1 MPLLKVNWQG
11 KQRTLS
17 FQSDPS
23 LREILDTTDS
33 RVRSGCRGNGRCG
46 LCLVQV
52 ETGTVNEPTE
62 NERLGLTQEQLDQGI
77 RFACQVVPL
86 HDLRISIV
94 NPAPT
99 SNWKSIATHEY
110 FSPLASPTII
120 NTQRQ
125 GNRLSKGV
133 AIDLGT
139 THISITLWDMYGGKR
154 LAGRSGL
161 NPQLLFGAD
170 VMTRVVATTESVE
183 RAREISQLAVDAVG
197 EALFDICSR
206 EGLNPLEIT
215 HVSIVGNTAELA
227 LLSEK
232 NYDMLLQ
239 PKFWTSQIVCQPGNT
254 RPWSVAWHVNPDAVV
269 DIVAPLA
276 GFIGSDLL
284 AGVLATAMTAQ
295 PKVTLLIDFG
305 TNSEIA
311 LWDGSVLWVTSAA
324 GGPAFEGSGLS
335 CGMPAVPGAI
345 YQIEQNELS
354 QDFTF
359 QVLAGADPKG
369 LCGSGLVDLIACL
382 LRAGALDRKGK
393 LTGEMAGEGF
403 PLLKGSRR
411 GIVLTNKDVDI
422 FQRAKAAIGA
432 GTRLL
437 LKSAGM
443 TTKKLER
450 VYVSGAFGR
459 FLNVRNAQNI
469 GLLPGVAPHSIELCG
484 NTALAGCE
492 MLLASPDRLIELES
506 IRKRA
511 RVINMS
517 NHSEF
522 EELFLEN
529 LYVKPMET
537 D

>member
-1 MPLLKVNWQG
+1 MPLLKVTWQG
-11 KQRTLS
+11 RQRTLS

-23 LREILDTTDS
+23 LRQILDTTDI
-33 RVRSGCRGNGRCG
+33 RVRSGCRGDGRCG
-46 LCLVQV
+46 LCLVQI
-52 ETGTVNEPTE
+52 EAGTVNEPTE
-62 NERLGLTQEQLDQGI
+62 NERLGLTQKQLDQGV
-77 RFACQVVPL
+77 RFACQVFPL
-86 HDLRISIV
+86 NDLRISIV

-99 SNWKSIATHEY
+99 SNWKSIAAHEY
-110 FSPLASPTII
+110 FRPLTNPSVE
-120 NTQRQ
+120 NTPRK
-125 GNRLSKGV
+125 GIRHSKGV

-139 THISITLWDMYGGKR
+139 THISTTLWDIVGGKR

-161 NPQLLFGAD
+161 NQQLLFGAD
-170 VMTRVVATTESVE
+170 VMTRIVAASESVE
-183 RAREISQLAVDAVG
+183 RAKEIAQLAVDSIG

-206 EGLNPLEIT
+206 EGLNPLEVT
-215 HVSIVGNTAELA
+215 HICIVGNTPELA

-232 NYDMLLQ
+232 NYNMLLQ
-239 PKFWTSQIVCQPGNT
+239 PKFWTSHIDCQPENT
-254 RPWSVAWHVNPDAVV
+254 RSWSVAWHVDPDAVI
-269 DIVAPLA
+269 DIVSPLG

-295 PKVTLLIDFG
+295 PQVSLLVDFG

-335 CGMPAVPGAI
+335 CGMPAAPGAI
-345 YQIEQNELS
+345 YQIEQKEHS

-359 QVLAGADPKG
+359 QVLAGVNPKG

-382 LRAGALDRKGK
+382 LRTGALDRKGK
-393 LTGEMAGEGF
+393 LTGEMAIDGF
-403 PLLKGSRR
+403 LLLKGSRD
-411 GIVLTNKDVDI
+411 IVVTNKDVDI
-422 FQRAKAAIGA
+422 FQRAKAAIGT
-432 GTRLL
+432 GIRLL

-443 TTKKLER
+443 TTKNLGR
-450 VYVSGAFGR
+450 VYVSGVFGR
-459 FLNVRNAQNI
+459 LLNIRNAQNI
-469 GLLPGVAPHSIELCG
+469 GLLPGVGAHSIELCG

-492 MLLASPDRLIELES
+492 MLLASPDQLLELES
-506 IRKRA
+506 VRKKA

>member
-1 MPLLKVNWQG
+1 MPLLKVMWQG
-11 KQRTLS
+11 RQRTLS
-17 FQSDPS
+17 FQSGPS
-23 LREILDTTDS
+23 LREILDTTDI

-52 ETGTVNEPTE
+52 EAGTVNELTE
-62 NERLGLTQEQLDQGI
+62 NERLGLSQEQLDQGI
-77 RFACQVVPL
+77 RLACQVAPRYDL
-86 HDLRISIV
+86 HISIV
-94 NPAPT
+94 NPEHT
-99 SNWKSIATHEY
+99 SNWKSIATNEY
-110 FSPLASPTII
+110 FLPLTFPSKV
-120 NTQRQ
+120 NTSRQ
-125 GNRLSKGV
+125 GIRPSKGV

-139 THISITLWDMYGGKR
+139 THISVTLWDMCGGKR
-154 LAGRSGL
+154 LTGRTGL
-161 NPQLLFGAD
+161 NQQLMFGAD
-170 VMTRVVATTESVE
+170 VMTRIIAATESPK
-183 RAREISQLAVDAVG
+183 RADEISQLAVDAIG

-206 EGLNPLEIT
+206 EGLNPLDIT
-215 HVSIVGNTAELA
+215 HVSIVGNTPELT

-232 NYDMLLQ
+232 NYEMLLQ
-239 PKFWTSQIVCQPGNT
+239 PKFWSSEIDCQPGNT
-254 RPWSVAWHVNPDAVV
+254 QQWSTAWRVNPDAVV
-269 DIVAPLA
+269 DVIAPLA

-284 AGVLATAMTAQ
+284 AGVLATSMTTQ
-295 PKVTLLIDFG
+295 PKVSLLIDFG

-311 LWDGSVLWVTSAA
+311 LWDGSTLWVTSAA

-335 CGMPAVPGAI
+335 CGTPAEPGAI
-345 YQIEQNELS
+345 YQVERNGFS
-354 QDFTF
+354 QDFPF
-359 QVLAGADPKG
+359 QVIADAEPIG

-382 LRAGALDRKGK
+382 LRTGVLDRKGK

-403 PLLKGSRR
+403 PLLKGSWD
-411 GIVLTNKDVDI
+411 IVMTNKDIDI

-432 GTRLL
+432 GIRFLL
-437 LKSAGM
+437 RSAGM
-443 TTKKLER
+443 TTKNLER

-459 FLNVRNAQNI
+459 FLNVRNAQDI
-469 GLLPGVAPHSIELCG
+469 GLLPRVQPHSIELCG

-492 MLLASPDRLIELES
+492 MLLVSTDQLLKLES

-517 NHSEF
+517 NHLEF

>member
-1 MPLLKVNWQG
+1 MPLLKVTWQG
-11 KQRTLS
+11 RQRTLS
-17 FQSDPS
+17 FESDPS

-52 ETGTVNEPTE
+52 EAGTVNEPTE

-77 RFACQVVPL
+77 RFACQVVPR
-86 HDLRISIV
+86 HDLWISIV
-94 NPAPT
+94 NPAPA

-110 FSPLASPTII
+110 FSPLASPTIV

-125 GNRLSKGV
+125 GIRLSTGV

-154 LAGRSGL
+154 LTGRSGL
-161 NPQLLFGAD
+161 NQQLLFGAD
-170 VMTRVVATTESVE
+170 VMTRVVAATESVE
-183 RAREISQLAVDAVG
+183 RAREISQLAVDSIG

-206 EGLNPLEIT
+206 EGLNPLDIT
-215 HVSIVGNTAELA
+215 HVSIVGNTPELA
-227 LLSEK
+227 LLSEI

-239 PKFWTSQIVCQPGNT
+239 PKFWTRQIDCQPGNT
-254 RPWSVAWHVNPDAVV
+254 RSWSTAWHVNPDAVV
-269 DIVAPLA
+269 DVIAPLA

-284 AGVLATAMTAQ
+284 AGVLATSMTTQ
-295 PKVTLLIDFG
+295 TKVSLLIDFG

-311 LWDGSVLWVTSAA
+311 LWDGSTLWVTSAA

-335 CGMPAVPGAI
+335 CGMPAVAGAI
-345 YQIEQNELS
+345 YQIEHNEYS
-354 QDFTF
+354 QDFTL

-382 LRAGALDRKGK
+382 LRTGVLDRKGK
-393 LTGEMAGEGF
+393 LTDEMAGEGF
-403 PLLKGSRR
+403 PLLKGSQV
-411 GIVLTNKDVDI
+411 IVMTNRDVDI

-432 GTRLL
+432 GIRLL
-437 LKSAGM
+437 LKSAGI

-459 FLNVRNAQNI
+459 FLNVRNAQDI
-469 GLLPGVAPHSIELCG
+469 GLLPRVQPHSIELCG

-492 MLLASPDRLIELES
+492 MLLVSTNQLLKLES

-511 RVINMS
+511 HVINMS

>member
-1 MPLLKVNWQG
+1 MPLLKVTWQG
-11 KQRTLS
+11 RQRILS

-23 LREILDTTDS
+23 LRQILDTTDI
-33 RVRSGCRGNGRCG
+33 RVRSGCRGDGRCG

-77 RFACQVVPL
+77 RFACQVVPR

-110 FSPLASPTII
+110 FSPLANPTIV

-125 GNRLSKGV
+125 GIRPSKGV

-139 THISITLWDMYGGKR
+139 THISITLWDIYGGKR
-154 LAGRSGL
+154 LTGRSGL
-161 NPQLLFGAD
+161 NQQLLFGAD
-170 VMTRVVATTESVE
+170 VMTRVVAATESLE
-183 RAREISQLAVDAVG
+183 RAREISQLAVGSIG

-215 HVSIVGNTAELA
+215 HVSIVGNTPELA

-239 PKFWTSQIVCQPGNT
+239 PKFWASQIDCQPGNT
-254 RPWSVAWHVNPDAVV
+254 RPWSTAWHVNPDAVV
-269 DIVAPLA
+269 DVIAPLA

-284 AGVLATAMTAQ
+284 AGVVATSMTAQ
-295 PKVTLLIDFG
+295 TEVSLLIDFG

-311 LWDGSVLWVTSAA
+311 LWDGSTLWVTSAA

-335 CGMPAVPGAI
+335 CGMPAAPGAI

-354 QDFTF
+354 QDFTI

-382 LRAGALDRKGK
+382 LGTGTLNRKGK
-393 LTGEMAGEGF
+393 LTGEMAGYGF
-403 PLLKGSRR
+403 PLLKGSRD
-411 GIVLTNKDVDI
+411 IVLTNKDIDI

-432 GTRLL
+432 GIRFLL
-437 LKSAGM
+437 RSAGM
-443 TTKKLER
+443 TTKNLQR
-450 VYVSGAFGR
+450 VYVCGAFGR
-459 FLNVRNAQNI
+459 FLNVRNAQDI
-469 GLLPGVAPHSIELCG
+469 GLLPGVAPNSIELCG

-492 MLLASPDRLIELES
+492 MLLVSPDRLIELES
-506 IRKRA
+506 IRKRT